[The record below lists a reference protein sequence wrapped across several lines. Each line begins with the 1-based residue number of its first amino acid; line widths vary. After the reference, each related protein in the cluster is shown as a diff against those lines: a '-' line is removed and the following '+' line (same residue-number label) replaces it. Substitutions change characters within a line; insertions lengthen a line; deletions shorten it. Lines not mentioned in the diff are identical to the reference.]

1 MVFGIDITILLHIM
15 DALIEFIRI
24 YCFKGIITNLTEAD
38 IGHNR
43 LE

>member
-24 YCFKGIITNLTEAD
+24 DSFKGILRDVTEAD
-38 IGHNR
+38 I
-43 LE
+43 ETP